1 MTNKFPIL
9 LLICLIATT
18 THAQKRIE
26 ISHYLFPQF
35 TAGNVLMKDGTLNP
49 AMLNYNAITKEIV
62 FQQNGQVLA
71 LADPALS
78 LTDTVLISDRKLV
91 PFDDEFAEVIL
102 NGDVKLL
109 ALLRCSVIPPGN
121 PAPFGGTSQ
130 ISSVDKISRLG
141 GANIFYDLE
150 LPEDYKIET
159 NYIYRIDTGSGWKKI
174 NSMKQLRKFY
184 KKKSD
189 RFDQYVSEQNITFD
203 EPARIAEL
211 VQWMEAE

>member
-18 THAQKRIE
+18 THAQKRFE

-121 PAPFGGTSQ
+121 PAPFGVPHRYHLSTRSQ
-130 ISSVDKISRLG
+130 VGWGQHI
-141 GANIFYDLE
+141 YDLE

-159 NYIYRIDTGSGWKKI
+159 NYMYRIDTGSGWKK
-174 NSMKQLRKFY
+174 N
-184 KKKSD
+184 
-189 RFDQYVSEQNITFD
+189 
-203 EPARIAEL
+203 
-211 VQWMEAE
+211 

>member
-109 ALLRCSVIPPGN
+109 ALLR
-121 PAPFGGTSQ
+121 PASTRHLVVSGT
-130 ISSVDKISRLG
+130 VAMHEMYRYREAG
-141 GANIFYDLE
+141 CERVYVGAS
-150 LPEDYKIET
+150 P
-159 NYIYRIDTGSGWKKI
+159 R
-174 NSMKQLRKFY
+174 
-184 KKKSD
+184 
-189 RFDQYVSEQNITFD
+189 
-203 EPARIAEL
+203 
-211 VQWMEAE
+211 